1 MLWDINLSQS
11 TPEQTIFQHFHE
23 GQHCVLST
31 DHKQNIQSIFKPG
44 AQVFL
49 YIRPDF
55 SEDFSTPYKTF
66 HGSQGSW
73 ATQLHILPQ
82 HGCLLYQFLSI
93 SKLIELPFKI
103 TCLFSLP
110 SCSRATLFSWLKK
123 KTHNT
128 FFQLP
133 GWSDSLL
140 MYKTLFLCQYCL
152 QLDYLSPTRLLMGLC
167 TTVLFQ
173 PWLWS
178 LINHTAQS
186 SQDRGLLFHLT
197 FPCIY

>member
-123 KTHNT
+123 KPTTPSSN
-128 FFQLP
+128 FQAEVIHC
-133 GWSDSLL
+133 SCT
-140 MYKTLFLCQYCL
+140 KLCSYASIVC
-152 QLDYLSPTRLLMGLC
+152 
-167 TTVLFQ
+167 
-173 PWLWS
+173 S
-178 LINHTAQS
+178 LITSLPHGCSWGCAPLS
-186 SQDRGLLFHLT
+186 SFNLDFEA
-197 FPCIY
+197 